1 MASPAKIAQLP
12 DTLPED
18 FGDWDNE
25 DSPAAQPVGSGGFA
39 PPPGFN
45 APKPPAQPA
54 KPMTAPA
61 RRVTVISNT
70 ASNTRSSSAV
80 ANGLRNPATIKAD
93 AMAEADEVIFQ
104 TIRTNRATLGRQ
116 TRPRK
121 NWLRVATVP
130 GGLVVVILIL
140 VTLLYRGNLP
150 LLRHTVE
157 AQPVAAD
164 TLPAN
169 TIIEPPMQL
178 GPAQKP
184 SAANTDRT
192 ENTQPA
198 TEIKE
203 AVQPQVESKMMQDQL
218 STPARIPHEAKLK
231 ASDDAPSSLNMG
243 AANMEGQGNSN
254 AIGSIFNHQSS
265 SSVTVAP
272 AKTVS
277 VSAGVAGGLLIQ
289 RTPPIY
295 PQIAK
300 SARVTG
306 TVVLKA
312 TISKTGIIENLHVV
326 SGPSMLTQAAVDA
339 VRTWRYRPYKLNND
353 PVEIETTVNVVFTL
367 GS

>member
-18 FGDWDNE
+18 FGEWDE
-25 DSPAAQPVGSGGFA
+25 VDSPADQPIGSGVLTPA
-39 PPPGFN
+39 PGFN
-45 APKPPAQPA
+45 VPKPPAQPA
-54 KPMTAPA
+54 KPLAVPA
-61 RRVTVISNT
+61 RRVSVISNT
-70 ASNTRSSSAV
+70 TSNTRSSSAV
-80 ANGLRNPATIKAD
+80 ANATHNPASIKAA

-104 TIRTNRATLGRQ
+104 TIRTNRASAEKH
-116 TRPRK
+116 TRPRR

-130 GGLVVVILIL
+130 AGLVVVILIL
-140 VTLLYRGNLP
+140 FTLIYRGKLP
-150 LLRHTVE
+150 FLRHTVE

-178 GPAQKP
+178 GSPQKP
-184 SAANTDRT
+184 SPADRT
-192 ENTQPA
+192 ANTQPA

-203 AVQPQVESKMMQDQL
+203 AVQPAVESKMMQDQL
-218 STPARIPHEAKLK
+218 STPARIPHDAKLK
-231 ASDDAPSSLNMG
+231 ASDDAPSPLNMG
-243 AANMEGQGNSN
+243 ASTMEGQGSGN
-254 AIGSIFNHQSS
+254 AIGSIFSHQSQ
-265 SSVTVAP
+265 SSVSVAP

-289 RTPPIY
+289 RTPPVY

-312 TISKTGIIENLHVV
+312 IISKTGVIENLHVV

-339 VRTWRYRPYKLNND
+339 VRTWRYRPYKLNNE
-353 PVEIETTVNVVFTL
+353 PVEIETTVNVIFTL
-367 GS
+367 GG